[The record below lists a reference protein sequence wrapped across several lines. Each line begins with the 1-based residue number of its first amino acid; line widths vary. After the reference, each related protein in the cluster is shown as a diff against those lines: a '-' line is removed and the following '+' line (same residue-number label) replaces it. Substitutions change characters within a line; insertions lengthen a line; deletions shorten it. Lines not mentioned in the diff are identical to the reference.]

1 MGQVFRIDGVDSHLK
16 NRKYKFYLDGIK
28 LSQFENKFKQWPQ
41 WTQFKREIKLNT
53 LLNGKKIQFDIE
65 DINEYGKLSG
75 RAFDPMMSDIVFTVK
90 RISMIIKDDF
100 VEELE
105 IEWRPLQSDLGR
117 TIIGILDSGLEID
130 ISIHFDDNDQFV
142 YFYIKEEMN
151 IA

>member
-53 LLNGKKIQFDIE
+53 LLNGKRIQFDIE

-90 RISMIIKDDF
+90 CISMIIKDDF

-117 TIIGILDSGLEID
+117 TIIGILDTGLEID

-142 YFYIKEEMN
+142 YFYIKEEKN

>member
-1 MGQVFRIDGVDSHLK
+1 MGQVFKIDGVDSHLK

-28 LSQFENKFKQWPQ
+28 LSQFENKFKKWPQ

-53 LLNGKKIQFDIE
+53 LLNGKKIQFDIK

-90 RISMIIKDDF
+90 CISMIIKDDF

-142 YFYIKEEMN
+142 YFYIKEEKN

>member
-53 LLNGKKIQFDIE
+53 LLNGKRIQFDIE

-90 RISMIIKDDF
+90 CISMIIKDDF

-117 TIIGILDSGLEID
+117 TIIGILDTGLEID
-130 ISIHFDDNDQFV
+130 ISIYFDDNDQFV
-142 YFYIKEEMN
+142 YFYIKEEKN

>member
-53 LLNGKKIQFDIE
+53 LLNGKRIQFDIE

-75 RAFDPMMSDIVFTVK
+75 RAFDTMMSDIVFTVK
-90 RISMIIKDDF
+90 CISMIIKDDF

-117 TIIGILDSGLEID
+117 TIIGILDAGLEID

-142 YFYIKEEMN
+142 YFYIKEEKTR
-151 IA
+151 A

>member
-1 MGQVFRIDGVDSHLK
+1 MGQVFKIDGVDSHLK

-53 LLNGKKIQFDIE
+53 LLNGKRIQFDIE

-90 RISMIIKDDF
+90 CISMIIKDDF

-117 TIIGILDSGLEID
+117 TIIGILDAGLEID

-142 YFYIKEEMN
+142 YFYIKEEKN

>member
-53 LLNGKKIQFDIE
+53 LLNGKRIQFDIE

-90 RISMIIKDDF
+90 CISMIIKDDF

-117 TIIGILDSGLEID
+117 TIIGILDAGLEID

-142 YFYIKEEMN
+142 YFYIKEDKN

>member
-1 MGQVFRIDGVDSHLK
+1 MRQVFRIDGVDSHLK

-53 LLNGKKIQFDIE
+53 LLNGKRIQFDIE

-75 RAFDPMMSDIVFTVK
+75 RSFDPMMSDIVFTVK
-90 RISMIIKDDF
+90 CISMIIKDDF

-130 ISIHFDDNDQFV
+130 LSIYFDDDDQFV
-142 YFYIKEEMN
+142 YFYIKEEKN

>member
-53 LLNGKKIQFDIE
+53 LLNGKRIQFDIE

-90 RISMIIKDDF
+90 CISMIIKDDF

-117 TIIGILDSGLEID
+117 TIIGILDAGLEID

-142 YFYIKEEMN
+142 YFYIKEEKN

>member
-53 LLNGKKIQFDIE
+53 LLNGKRIQFDIE
-65 DINEYGKLSG
+65 DINEYGKLSE

-90 RISMIIKDDF
+90 CISMIIKDDF

-117 TIIGILDSGLEID
+117 TIIGILDAGLEID

-142 YFYIKEEMN
+142 YFYIKEEKN